1 MQNLDARG
9 LRCPWPALRLAR
21 AMRQAAPGGTIE
33 ILVDDDQAER
43 EIGILARERG
53 WMLTLSKR
61 DDACLIRVTYAA
73 A

>member
-21 AMRQAAPGGTIE
+21 AMRETAPDGTIE

-53 WMLTLSKR
+53 WTLTLSKR
-61 DDACLIRVTYAA
+61 DDACLIRVAHAA

>member
-21 AMRQAAPGGTIE
+21 AMRETAPDGTIE

-61 DDACLIRVTYAA
+61 DDACLIRVAYAA